1 MQKSSY
7 YSPKK
12 YNMKSYS
19 LFTVFILLIFGSCSS
34 EIEFT
39 PTPPVPSVVNSDLL
53 ISEISTA
60 INTDANAAATRP
72 HYVELYNGTGASVDL
87 GNYAIGYFAVTDV
100 GTLLNWSFPT
110 GNFLLLT
117 SSLANGKAY
126 VIASPQADAT
136 VIKSDITWGTT
147 STTNANA
154 SVPLQ
159 LSGNSAIA
167 LLKKDAAGTFTL
179 NGNAYKIID
188 VFGSPLIA
196 RVTSTGTSSA
206 RNNIMWTIAGEA
218 GDTRNRTFF
227 RKATIQNPTT
237 DWAKSKGITATDSEW
252 SISGDR
258 VWDYT
263 NLGQPTK

>member
-1 MQKSSY
+1 MQNHITIHI
-7 YSPKK
+7 KK
-12 YNMKSYS
+12 YNMKPY
-19 LFTVFILLIFGSCSS
+19 LIFTIATMLFFSGCSS

-39 PTPPVPSVVNSDLL
+39 PIPPVSSTANSDLL

-60 INTDANAAATRP
+60 INTDANAGAARP
-72 HYVELYNGTGASVDL
+72 HYVELYNGTSANVDL
-87 GNYAIGYFAVTDV
+87 SSYAIGYFATTDV
-100 GTLLNWSFPT
+100 GTLSNWAFPT

-117 SSLANGKAY
+117 NTLAVGECY

-136 VIKSDITWGTT
+136 VIKSDVTWGTS

-179 NGNAYKIID
+179 SGSTYKIID

-206 RNNIMWTIAGEA
+206 RNNFIWTIAGETA
-218 GDTRNRTFF
+218 DTRNRTFF
-227 RKATIQNPTT
+227 RKATVNAPTT
-237 DWAKSKGITATDSEW
+237 DWAKAKGTTAIDSEW
-252 SISGDR
+252 TISGDR
-258 VWDYT
+258 AWDYT
-263 NLGQPTK
+263 NLRLPTK